1 MARPLHRLLHWR
13 RLSCQ
18 ARHHAAAEL
27 FCHCFGSRRNTLRRD
42 GGQIIAE
49 PHVALAQ
56 PQAKRSSAAL
66 PNASVAI
73 FRRVIAQCPG
83 RAGAYRS
90 LTMLP
95 SASTAG
101 YRPSRIVPPISLH
114 ILPLQGTWETRS
126 RFIFGQL
133 LGRCFVLG
141 KDFIEGTALRTLAQ
155 FGVPFEV
162 SGEPKI
168 LLVYPRLPRITA
180 KVAHQNPRI
189 EICSPAGPSWNRKLP
204 PGTGRPPGVTN
215 SRTGF
220 IR

>member
-1 MARPLHRLLHWR
+1 MARPLNRLLHWR

-27 FCHCFGSRRNTLRRD
+27 FCHCFGSRRNALRPD
-42 GGQIIAE
+42 GGSNNRRAARC
-49 PHVALAQ
+49 VG
-56 PQAKRSSAAL
+56 SAASEAFIGRSPECQRGHL
-66 PNASVAI
+66 PTCN
-73 FRRVIAQCPG
+73 R
-83 RAGAYRS
+83 
-90 LTMLP
+90 TM
-95 SASTAG
+95 SG
-101 YRPSRIVPPISLH
+101 PSRCLH
-114 ILPLQGTWETRS
+114 ILPLQGTWETRP